1 MKLEIVNG
9 PLSIAIGH
17 LWNRSRRTSRSES
30 DTPTDLLELVDAE
43 PATAQQLQDVRE
55 QVLEALNEATDVR
68 TDRHPPPL
76 HGLRPG
82 RVGAYAVVE
91 LHLFV
96 ASDGLPAGYRF
107 PCPACGA
114 EPIEPATPRFAGV
127 LTLADV
133 VVTVG
138 DRAPWQSPAP
148 DRRD

>member
-1 MKLEIVNG
+1 MSVVFG
-9 PLSIAIGH
+9 S
-17 LWNRSRRTSRSES
+17 
-30 DTPTDLLELVDAE
+30 TDILLRC
-43 PATAQQLQDVRE
+43 TACDQDVS
-55 QVLEALNEATDVR
+55 VPT
-68 TDRHPPPL
+68 
-76 HGLRPG
+76 
-82 RVGAYAVVE
+82 AVVE
-91 LHLFV
+91 LHLFL